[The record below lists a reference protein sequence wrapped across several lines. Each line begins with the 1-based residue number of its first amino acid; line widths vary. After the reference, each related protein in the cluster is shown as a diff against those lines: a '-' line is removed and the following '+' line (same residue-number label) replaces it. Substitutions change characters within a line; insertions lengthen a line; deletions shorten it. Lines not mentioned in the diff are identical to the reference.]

1 MSGGT
6 DLARVSSSN
15 SPLPQPQE
23 SIPMKNLVL
32 AGLLSV
38 GALLFFGCS
47 AAQNAI
53 DCNGICDR
61 YQSCFDAS
69 YDTGA
74 CEQRCRDNSN
84 SNADYMAKS
93 TDCSNCIT
101 DKSCAS
107 ATFTCGTQCA
117 GIVP

>member
-1 MSGGT
+1 MT
-6 DLARVSSSN
+6 NHQDPRRTLRET
-15 SPLPQPQE
+15 LQR
-23 SIPMKNLVL
+23 NLVL
-32 AGLLSV
+32 AGILSA

-47 AAQNAI
+47 SLQNAV

-61 YQSCFDAS
+61 YQSCFDS
-69 YDTGA
+69 GYDTSS
-74 CEQRCRDNSN
+74 CESRCHSDADSDP
-84 SNADYMAKS
+84 DYMAKS

-107 ATFTCGTQCA
+107 ATFTCATECA